1 MGRSVIPLI
10 RLIGLVL
17 LGYRNVL
24 EDIASQRK
32 ELIKRINEVTKLYLP
47 YKKNVLPLATSSN
60 KSLRYDHEEQ
70 FI

>member
-1 MGRSVIPLI
+1 M
-10 RLIGLVL
+10 L